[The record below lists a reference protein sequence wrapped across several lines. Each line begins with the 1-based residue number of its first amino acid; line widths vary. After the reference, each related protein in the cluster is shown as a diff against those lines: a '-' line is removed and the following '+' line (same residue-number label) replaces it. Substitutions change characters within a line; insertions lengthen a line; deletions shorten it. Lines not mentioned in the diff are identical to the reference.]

1 MRISPRMHADLSEQ
15 ALAWDASLADM
26 VRRCIA
32 RFVYSPDAYEYRE
45 VSLGRNGAQPER
57 ALEYLAAR
65 RPLVSDLSTGNHL
78 DVSLKRVIRRH
89 LPSLQARRL
98 EARLRGKPYEEIGID
113 EGCSKQAAEQ
123 AVSRALQAMKN
134 NAEFINALAGMF
146 PNSGLDARTLM
157 QATIEE
163 VAYAK

>member
-1 MRISPRMHADLSEQ
+1 M
-15 ALAWDASLADM
+15 
-26 VRRCIA
+26 
-32 RFVYSPDAYEYRE
+32 
-45 VSLGRNGAQPER
+45 
-57 ALEYLAAR
+57 
-65 RPLVSDLSTGNHL
+65 

-98 EARLRGKPYEEIGID
+98 EARLRGKTYEEIGID

-123 AVSRALQAMKN
+123 AVSRALQAMKT

-157 QATIEE
+157 QLTIEE
-163 VAYAK
+163 VDYAK